1 MEDGTTQG
9 KMKRKGMINP
19 KFNAINVINIYEYRS
34 STNNMEGQTNYVKK
48 KKKAMCYWH
57 MKEKAMRKKYD
68 IFMPKQVITCVN
80 SKTCLLCLMNQKVAM
95 LLLEMHSKFQSKTKV
110 KS

>member
-34 STNNMEGQTNYVKK
+34 STNNMEGQANYVEKK
-48 KKKAMCYWH
+48 
-57 MKEKAMRKKYD
+57 D
-68 IFMPKQVITCVN
+68 
-80 SKTCLLCLMNQKVAM
+80 
-95 LLLEMHSKFQSKTKV
+95 
-110 KS
+110 